1 MCLKTQNIFSD
12 SGESRQT
19 IEGTREVGRSA
30 KNCQQSRTEA
40 ELVWTRATEVKW
52 KHMAGLGSTLE
63 VTVAAY
69 FQAGYEVEN

>member
-1 MCLKTQNIFSD
+1 M
-12 SGESRQT
+12 
-19 IEGTREVGRSA
+19 
-30 KNCQQSRTEA
+30 EA

-69 FQAGYEVEN
+69 FQAAYEVENERVKKTPVFGVSAIW